1 MNQEL
6 DLDLKKEKLRKRRAT
21 EREGVELFASSFSSL
36 GLLLLLTSPARPSR
50 QQQQQQQQQ
59 QNLHSQLLDPSAG
72 TALGAAA
79 ANLAGGG
86 LREASNLLQET
97 GLGASFAEA
106 GGAAAKAAVGA
117 LAAGTNA
124 DIRTL
129 PNANGKPGGGG
140 AAASSRQQTER
151 HKELDRASEAIG
163 SGRQQVLGGGG
174 GGGASI
180 FSMMGTAPG
189 AELTSAASAPKDYV
203 PKPYR
208 EEDRGT
214 RDAAASGAA
223 ASAASAASSD
233 GERSIG
239 PFPVPNQPGT
249 GGAGFDPRSG
259 GGGGGGGDASFAP
272 GAKSFPGSGDAP
284 RSSLYATNDAG
295 TGPAPVSGGGFQPLE
310 SGGGFADGGKVMS
323 GGGGVGGGGGGGG
336 GGGKSATPLRGG
348 GGGGSAPASAGG
360 SSVAPAPLVGGAVV
374 GQDGRASLPVNSF
387 AQQQPQQPQ
396 QTQQQQPPQPPQPQS
411 SNGGVG
417 SDGLVHAPGG
427 AASAPL
433 GVVDTQPTTTAVTGT
448 APGGLP
454 FKMTIGRRR
463 RRRRRSR
470 MAMA

>member
-1 MNQEL
+1 MKQN
-6 DLDLKKEKLRKRRAT
+6 KNNTRRCRWT
-21 EREGVELFASSFSSL
+21 HSNSPPRFFFFFPSQ
-36 GLLLLLTSPARPSR
+36 LLLSTSTSPPPSP
-50 QQQQQQQQQ
+50 
-59 QNLHSQLLDPSAG
+59 QNTHKNNYSQLLDPSTG

-86 LREASNLLQET
+86 LREASNLLKET

-117 LAAGTNA
+117 LAAGANA
-124 DIRTL
+124 DVRTL
-129 PNANGKPGGGG
+129 PNPNGMAAATGGGSKG
-140 AAASSRQQTER
+140 NSITKQESER

-163 SGRQQVLGGGG
+163 SGRQQILGGGG

-189 AELTSAASAPKDYV
+189 AELTSAASAPKGYI
-203 PKPYR
+203 PKPYKEDKGGNSNNKK
-208 EEDRGT
+208 EE
-214 RDAAASGAA
+214 AA
-223 ASAASAASSD
+223 ASA

-249 GGAGFDPRSG
+249 GGAGFDPQTG
-259 GGGGGGGDASFAP
+259 GGGGGGEDSSSSSFAP

-284 RSSLYATNDAG
+284 RASLYATNDAG

-310 SGGGFADGGKVMS
+310 SGGGFADGGKVM
-323 GGGGVGGGGGGGG
+323 GGGGLGGGGLGGGGLGGGGGGGG
-336 GGGKSATPLRGG
+336 GGVGGGKSATPLLGGG
-348 GGGGSAPASAGG
+348 GGGGSSAPVAAGG

-374 GQDGRASLPVNSF
+374 GQDGKATLPVNSF
-387 AQQQPQQPQ
+387 AQQQQPQPPQQPPQQPQ
-396 QTQQQQPPQPPQPQS
+396 SSSSSSSS

-427 AASAPL
+427 SASAPL
-433 GVVDTQPTTTAVTGT
+433 GVVDTQPATTAVTGT

-463 RRRRRSR
+463 RRSR
-470 MAMA
+470 LLL

>member
-1 MNQEL
+1 MRGNRT
-6 DLDLKKEKLRKRRAT
+6 LR
-21 EREGVELFASSFSSL
+21 LLASRVSVFSSS
-36 GLLLLLTSPARPSR
+36 SPR
-50 QQQQQQQQQ
+50 QLDPLDNNNNK
-59 QNLHSQLLDPSAG
+59 NLHSQLLDPSAG

-259 GGGGGGGDASFAP
+259 GGGGGDASFAP

-323 GGGGVGGGGGGGG
+323 GGGGVGGGGGVVGGGGGGG
-336 GGGKSATPLRGG
+336 GGGKSATPLLGG

-396 QTQQQQPPQPPQPQS
+396 QSQQPQQQQPPQPPQPQS

>member
-1 MNQEL
+1 M
-6 DLDLKKEKLRKRRAT
+6 KKQKLAFDTKRKT
-21 EREGVELFASSFSSL
+21 
-36 GLLLLLTSPARPSR
+36 PSR
-50 QQQQQQQQQ
+50 VNEPRASERGNRILSLACFLSPTLSSSSSPCSPNPFSHKKPTNHQR
-59 QNLHSQLLDPSAG
+59 NHSQLLDPSAG

-86 LREASNLLQET
+86 LREASNLLKET

-117 LAAGTNA
+117 LAAGANA

-129 PNANGKPGGGG
+129 PNANGKPLAGGGG
-140 AAASSRQQTER
+140 GNSNSITRQESER
-151 HKELDRASEAIG
+151 HKEVDRASEAIG
-163 SGRQQVLGGGG
+163 TGRQQVLGGGG

-180 FSMMGTAPG
+180 FATMGTAPG
-189 AELTSAASAPKDYV
+189 AELTSAASAPKNYV
-203 PKPYR
+203 PKPYK
-208 EEDRGT
+208 EDSKASK
-214 RDAAASGAA
+214 DAAAANT
-223 ASAASAASSD
+223 ASADS
-233 GERSIG
+233 ERSIG

-249 GGAGFDPRSG
+249 GGAGYDPQV
-259 GGGGGGGDASFAP
+259 GGGDGSGSFAP

-284 RSSLYATNDAG
+284 RASLYATNDAG

-310 SGGGFADGGKVMS
+310 SGGGFADGGKLM
-323 GGGGVGGGGGGGG
+323 GGGGG
-336 GGGKSATPLRGG
+336 GGGKSATPLLGG
-348 GGGGSAPASAGG
+348 SGGGGSGGGGSTPASGGSGG

-374 GQDGRASLPVNSF
+374 GQDGRAALPVNSF
-387 AQQQPQQPQ
+387 AQQQQQPQ
-396 QTQQQQPPQPPQPQS
+396 QQQQQPQQQPPPQPFSS

-433 GVVDTQPTTTAVTGT
+433 GVVDMQPATTSVTGT

-463 RRRRRSR
+463 RRRRQRSYS
-470 MAMA
+470 